1 MPRAGFFAMPVYNY
15 TAVDGDGKS
24 VKGVVDAESAKAAGE
39 KLRKAGV
46 YLSSIREA
54 AGGRRSRLGLPFTG
68 VSAAELAVTTRQFST
83 LISSGLTLES
93 SLAALAEQSEDQ
105 KLGEALSRVRERL
118 AEGSSLHAALGEHPA
133 VFSDLYVNMVRAG
146 ETSGTLD
153 VVLGRLADFLEK
165 QTELSSK
172 VRGAMIYPAIM
183 FLVGAAVLAFM
194 MTFVIPRVSDIFE
207 TSGKAL
213 PLVTVILVGASDF
226 LRQNF
231 ALLLLLSAAA
241 LFAAGRYVRTPG
253 GRRFADRA
261 LLRIPVLGKVFSK
274 VTVARF
280 TRTLSTLLSGGIPL
294 LDSIEVSGA
303 VLGNSFYS
311 DRLGEVR
318 ARVAEGAALGSCL
331 AATGIFPPLMVRMVS
346 VGEEAGEMETMLSK
360 VADMYDS
367 QVDSTLSALTSLL
380 EPVMILVMGAVMG
393 FMVFAILLPV
403 LNLTSTIG

>member
-1 MPRAGFFAMPVYNY
+1 MPVYNY
-15 TAVDGDGKS
+15 TAVDGEGKS

-105 KLGEALSRVRERL
+105 KLREVLSRVRDRL

-133 VFSDLYVNMVRAG
+133 VFSGLYANMVRAG
-146 ETSGTLD
+146 EASGTLD

-165 QTELSSK
+165 QTELASK

-183 FLVGAAVLAFM
+183 FLVGAGVLAFM
-194 MTFVIPRVSDIFE
+194 MTFVIPKVSDIFE

-231 ALLLLLSAAA
+231 AFLLLLAAAA
-241 LFAAGRYVRTPG
+241 LFAAGRYARTPRG
-253 GRRFADRA
+253 KRLADRM

-274 VTVARF
+274 VTIARF

-318 ARVAEGAALGSCL
+318 AKVAEGAAFGSCL
-331 AATGIFPPLMVRMVS
+331 AETGIFPPLMVRMVS

>member
-1 MPRAGFFAMPVYNY
+1 MPVYNY

-165 QTELSSK
+165 QTELASK

>member
-1 MPRAGFFAMPVYNY
+1 MPVYNY
-15 TAVDGDGKS
+15 TAVDGEGKS

-105 KLGEALSRVRERL
+105 KLKEVLSRVRDRL

-133 VFSDLYVNMVRAG
+133 VFSGLYANMVRAG
-146 ETSGTLD
+146 EASGTLD

-165 QTELSSK
+165 QTELASK

-194 MTFVIPRVSDIFE
+194 MTFVIPKVSDIFE

-231 ALLLLLSAAA
+231 AFLLLLAAAA
-241 LFAAGRYVRTPG
+241 LFAAGRYARTPRG
-253 GRRFADRA
+253 KRLADRM

-274 VTVARF
+274 VTIARF

-318 ARVAEGAALGSCL
+318 AKVAEGAAFGSCL
-331 AATGIFPPLMVRMVS
+331 AETGIFPPLMVRMVS
-346 VGEEAGEMETMLSK
+346 IGEEAGEMETMLSK

>member
-1 MPRAGFFAMPVYNY
+1 MPVYNY
-15 TAVDGDGKS
+15 TAVDGEGKS
-24 VKGVVDAESAKAAGE
+24 VKGVVDAESEKAAGE

-165 QTELSSK
+165 QTELASK

-226 LRQNF
+226 LRHNF

>member
-1 MPRAGFFAMPVYNY
+1 MPVYNY
-15 TAVDGDGKS
+15 TAVDGEGKS

-54 AGGRRSRLGLPFTG
+54 SGGRRSRLGLPFTG

-105 KLGEALSRVRERL
+105 KLREVLSRVRDRL

-133 VFSDLYVNMVRAG
+133 VFSGLYANMVRAG
-146 ETSGTLD
+146 EASGTLD

-165 QTELSSK
+165 QTELASK

-183 FLVGAAVLAFM
+183 FLVGAGVLAFM
-194 MTFVIPRVSDIFE
+194 MTFVIPKVSDIFE

-231 ALLLLLSAAA
+231 AFLLLLAAAA
-241 LFAAGRYVRTPG
+241 LFAAGRYARTPRG
-253 GRRFADRA
+253 KRLADRM

-274 VTVARF
+274 VTIARF

-318 ARVAEGAALGSCL
+318 AKVAEGAAFGSCL
-331 AATGIFPPLMVRMVS
+331 AETGIFPPLMVRMVS
-346 VGEEAGEMETMLSK
+346 IGEEAGEMETMLSK

>member
-1 MPRAGFFAMPVYNY
+1 MPVYNY
-15 TAVDGDGKS
+15 TAVDGEGKS

-105 KLGEALSRVRERL
+105 KLKEVLSRVRDRL

-133 VFSDLYVNMVRAG
+133 VFSGLYANMVRAG
-146 ETSGTLD
+146 EASGTLD

-165 QTELSSK
+165 QTELASK

-194 MTFVIPRVSDIFE
+194 MTFVIPKVSDIFE

-231 ALLLLLSAAA
+231 AFLLLFAAAA
-241 LFAAGRYVRTPG
+241 LFAAGRYARTPRG
-253 GRRFADRA
+253 KRLADRM
-261 LLRIPVLGKVFSK
+261 LLGIPVLGKVFSK
-274 VTVARF
+274 VTIARF

-318 ARVAEGAALGSCL
+318 AKVAEGAAFGSCL
-331 AATGIFPPLMVRMVS
+331 AETGIFPPLMVRMVS
-346 VGEEAGEMETMLSK
+346 IGEEAGEMETMLSK

>member
-1 MPRAGFFAMPVYNY
+1 MPVYNY
-15 TAVDGDGKS
+15 TAVDGEGKS
-24 VKGVVDAESAKAAGE
+24 VKGVVDAESEKAAGE

-46 YLSSIREA
+46 YLSSIKEA
-54 AGGRRSRLGLPFTG
+54 AGGRRSRLILPFTG

-105 KLGEALSRVRERL
+105 KLREALSRVRERL

-146 ETSGTLD
+146 EASGTLD

-231 ALLLLLSAAA
+231 ALLLFFSAAA

>member
-1 MPRAGFFAMPVYNY
+1 MPVYNY
-15 TAVDGDGKS
+15 TAVDGEGKS

-105 KLGEALSRVRERL
+105 KLKEVLSRVRDRL

-133 VFSDLYVNMVRAG
+133 VFSGLYANMVRAG
-146 ETSGTLD
+146 EASGTLD

-165 QTELSSK
+165 QTELASK

-183 FLVGAAVLAFM
+183 FLVGAGVLAFM
-194 MTFVIPRVSDIFE
+194 MTFVIPKVSDIFE

-231 ALLLLLSAAA
+231 AFLLLLVAAA
-241 LFAAGRYVRTPG
+241 LFAAGRYARTPRG
-253 GRRFADRA
+253 KRLADRM

-274 VTVARF
+274 VTIARF

-318 ARVAEGAALGSCL
+318 AKVAEGAAFGSCL
-331 AATGIFPPLMVRMVS
+331 AETGIFPPLMVRMVS

>member
-1 MPRAGFFAMPVYNY
+1 
-15 TAVDGDGKS
+15 
-24 VKGVVDAESAKAAGE
+24 
-39 KLRKAGV
+39 
-46 YLSSIREA
+46 
-54 AGGRRSRLGLPFTG
+54 
-68 VSAAELAVTTRQFST
+68 
-83 LISSGLTLES
+83 
-93 SLAALAEQSEDQ
+93 
-105 KLGEALSRVRERL
+105 
-118 AEGSSLHAALGEHPA
+118 
-133 VFSDLYVNMVRAG
+133 
-146 ETSGTLD
+146 
-153 VVLGRLADFLEK
+153 
-165 QTELSSK
+165 
-172 VRGAMIYPAIM
+172 M
-183 FLVGAAVLAFM
+183 FLVGAGVLAFM
-194 MTFVIPRVSDIFE
+194 MTFVIPKVSDIFE

-231 ALLLLLSAAA
+231 AFLLLLAAAA
-241 LFAAGRYVRTPG
+241 LFAAGRYARTPRG
-253 GRRFADRA
+253 KRLADRM

-274 VTVARF
+274 VTIARF

-318 ARVAEGAALGSCL
+318 SKVAEGAAFGSCL
-331 AATGIFPPLMVRMVS
+331 AETGIFPPLMVRMVS
-346 VGEEAGEMETMLSK
+346 IGEEAGEMETMLSK

>member
-1 MPRAGFFAMPVYNY
+1 MPVYNY
-15 TAVDGDGKS
+15 TAVDGEGKS

-105 KLGEALSRVRERL
+105 KLREVLSRVRDRL

-133 VFSDLYVNMVRAG
+133 VFSGLYANMVRAG
-146 ETSGTLD
+146 EASGTLD

-165 QTELSSK
+165 QTELASK

-183 FLVGAAVLAFM
+183 FLVGAGVLAFM
-194 MTFVIPRVSDIFE
+194 MTFVIPKVSDIFE

-231 ALLLLLSAAA
+231 AFLLLLAAAA
-241 LFAAGRYVRTPG
+241 LFAAGRYARTPRG
-253 GRRFADRA
+253 KRLADRM

-274 VTVARF
+274 VTIARF

-318 ARVAEGAALGSCL
+318 SKVAEGAAFGSCL
-331 AATGIFPPLMVRMVS
+331 AETGIFPPLMVRMVS

>member
-1 MPRAGFFAMPVYNY
+1 MPVYNY
-15 TAVDGDGKS
+15 TAVDGEGKS

-105 KLGEALSRVRERL
+105 KLREVLSRVRDRL

-133 VFSDLYVNMVRAG
+133 VFSGLYANMVRAG
-146 ETSGTLD
+146 EASGTLD

-165 QTELSSK
+165 QTELASK

-183 FLVGAAVLAFM
+183 FLVGAGVLAFM
-194 MTFVIPRVSDIFE
+194 MTFVIPKVSDIFE

-231 ALLLLLSAAA
+231 AFLLFLAAAA
-241 LFAAGRYVRTPG
+241 LFAAGRYARTPRG
-253 GRRFADRA
+253 KRLADRM

-274 VTVARF
+274 VTIARF

-318 ARVAEGAALGSCL
+318 AKVAEGAAFGSCL
-331 AATGIFPPLMVRMVS
+331 AETGIFPPLMVRMVS

>member
-1 MPRAGFFAMPVYNY
+1 MPVYNY
-15 TAVDGDGKS
+15 TAVDGEGKS
-24 VKGVVDAESAKAAGE
+24 VKGVVDAESEKAAGE

-231 ALLLLLSAAA
+231 ALLLLFSAAA

-261 LLRIPVLGKVFSK
+261 LLRIPVLGKVLSK

>member
-1 MPRAGFFAMPVYNY
+1 MPVYNY

-24 VKGVVDAESAKAAGE
+24 VKGVVDAESEKAAGE

>member
-1 MPRAGFFAMPVYNY
+1 MPVYNY
-15 TAVDGDGKS
+15 TAVDGEGKS

-105 KLGEALSRVRERL
+105 KLKEVLSRVRDRL

-133 VFSDLYVNMVRAG
+133 VFSGLYANMVRAG
-146 ETSGTLD
+146 EASGTLD

-165 QTELSSK
+165 QTELASK

-194 MTFVIPRVSDIFE
+194 MAFVIPKVSDIFE

-231 ALLLLLSAAA
+231 AFLLLLAAAA
-241 LFAAGRYVRTPG
+241 LFAAGRYARTPRG
-253 GRRFADRA
+253 KRLADRM

-274 VTVARF
+274 VTIARF

-318 ARVAEGAALGSCL
+318 AKVAEGAAFGSCL
-331 AATGIFPPLMVRMVS
+331 AETGIFPPLMVRMVS
-346 VGEEAGEMETMLSK
+346 IGEEAGEMETMLSK

>member
-1 MPRAGFFAMPVYNY
+1 MPVYNY

-24 VKGVVDAESAKAAGE
+24 VKGVVDAESEKAAGE

-54 AGGRRSRLGLPFTG
+54 AVGRRSRLSLPFTG

-105 KLGEALSRVRERL
+105 KLREALSRVRERL

-165 QTELSSK
+165 QTELASK

-231 ALLLLLSAAA
+231 ALLLFFSAAA

-274 VTVARF
+274 VTIARF

-311 DRLGEVR
+311 DRLEEVR
-318 ARVAEGAALGSCL
+318 AKVAEGAALGSCL
-331 AATGIFPPLMVRMVS
+331 AETGIFPPLMVRMVS

>member
-1 MPRAGFFAMPVYNY
+1 MPVYNY

-24 VKGVVDAESAKAAGE
+24 VKGVVDAESEKAAGE

-274 VTVARF
+274 VTTARF